1 MNAYTQVGSLQIATV
16 LFDFVNQEAL
26 PGTGLDAELF
36 WRNAVNFIEELSPIN
51 ARLLQIRTDIQANID
66 SWHRSQRSHSF
77 DRKKYREL
85 LRRIGYLVP
94 APTQCSITTSN
105 VDPELSSVAG
115 PQLVVPALNARFA
128 LNAANSRWGSLYDAL
143 YGTDAIP
150 ETGGAQRGATY
161 NPVRGDKVVAWAR
174 ELLDVATPLA
184 EGSHATATSYS
195 IDEGA
200 LKVEL
205 ASGLTTTLA
214 DPTKLIGS
222 RGGHSAPTSVLMRNN
237 GLHLE
242 IRIDHDSPIGSTDA
256 AGISDVFIESAVST
270 IVDFED
276 SVAAVDAAD
285 KVIGYRTWLGLNRGD
300 LCENFTKNGESI
312 TRRMEVDRTFSAP
325 DGSEVSLPGRSLLL
339 VRNVGHLMTTPAMLF
354 ADGSEVPEGLVDA
367 LLTSLCGLH
376 GLSESP
382 DTGPLV
388 NSRAG
393 SIYIVKPKQ
402 HGPDEVSFTAT
413 VFRRV
418 EEVLGLAPNT
428 LKMGVMDEERRT
440 TVNLAACIA
449 AASERVV
456 FINTGFLD
464 RTGDEIHTSKEAGP
478 MVPKAAMKN
487 QRWLNA
493 YEDWNM
499 DVGLA
504 CGLKGRGQIGKGMWA
519 MTDLMADMLD
529 QKINHPASGA
539 NTAWVPSPTAAVLH
553 ATHYHKVNVREV
565 QSRLSGQNRAVLDDI
580 LTIPTT
586 SAADLSSEEIRAEV
600 EDNCQSILGYVVRW
614 VDAGIGCSKVPNIH
628 NVNLMEDR
636 ATLRISSQLLA
647 NWIRHEVVSEDE
659 MVSILSRV
667 ALVVDQ
673 QNMDDPSYLPMAA
686 NLDDSLA
693 FQAAKELILEG
704 ADQPNGYTEPI
715 LHRYRR
721 AKKAQSLP
729 QNSPI
734 VTS

>member
-1 MNAYTQVGSLQIATV
+1 
-16 LFDFVNQEAL
+16 
-26 PGTGLDAELF
+26 
-36 WRNAVNFIEELSPIN
+36 
-51 ARLLQIRTDIQANID
+51 
-66 SWHRSQRSHSF
+66 
-77 DRKKYREL
+77 
-85 LRRIGYLVP
+85 
-94 APTQCSITTSN
+94 
-105 VDPELSSVAG
+105 
-115 PQLVVPALNARFA
+115 
-128 LNAANSRWGSLYDAL
+128 
-143 YGTDAIP
+143 
-150 ETGGAQRGATY
+150 
-161 NPVRGDKVVAWAR
+161 
-174 ELLDVATPLA
+174 
-184 EGSHATATSYS
+184 
-195 IDEGA
+195 
-200 LKVEL
+200 
-205 ASGLTTTLA
+205 
-214 DPTKLIGS
+214 
-222 RGGHSAPTSVLMRNN
+222 
-237 GLHLE
+237 
-242 IRIDHDSPIGSTDA
+242 
-256 AGISDVFIESAVST
+256 
-270 IVDFED
+270 
-276 SVAAVDAAD
+276 
-285 KVIGYRTWLGLNRGD
+285 
-300 LCENFTKNGESI
+300 
-312 TRRMEVDRTFSAP
+312 
-325 DGSEVSLPGRSLLL
+325 
-339 VRNVGHLMTTPAMLF
+339 
-354 ADGSEVPEGLVDA
+354 
-367 LLTSLCGLH
+367 
-376 GLSESP
+376 
-382 DTGPLV
+382 
-388 NSRAG
+388 
-393 SIYIVKPKQ
+393 
-402 HGPDEVSFTAT
+402 
-413 VFRRV
+413 
-418 EEVLGLAPNT
+418 
-428 LKMGVMDEERRT
+428 
-440 TVNLAACIA
+440 
-449 AASERVV
+449 
-456 FINTGFLD
+456 
-464 RTGDEIHTSKEAGP
+464 